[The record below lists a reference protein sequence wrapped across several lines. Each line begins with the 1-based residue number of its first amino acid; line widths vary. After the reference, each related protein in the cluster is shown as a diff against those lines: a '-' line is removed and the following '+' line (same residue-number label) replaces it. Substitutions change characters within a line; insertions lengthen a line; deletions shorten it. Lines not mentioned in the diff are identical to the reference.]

1 MTDSSEHSVRILPL
15 GGLGEIG
22 MNLMVYECQGK
33 ILVFDTGLTF
43 PSPDTPGVDVIIPDI
58 AWLEERK
65 DDVVGIILTH
75 GHEDHIGALPYVW
88 PKLQAPI
95 FATAFTIGLV
105 KMKFKEHDLSTSSIR
120 EVRHR
125 EAFQVGPYNLTYI
138 HVTHSIVDASA
149 VAIRTPIGTILH
161 SGDFKF
167 DHTPVDGHT
176 SDLFSLAKLGEE
188 GVLALLSDSTNVARS
203 GTSRSESSVRP
214 ALDEQMARA
223 QGLVVCAT
231 FSSNIHRI
239 QQIIDSAIAH
249 GRKVVLNGRSMEA
262 NVGVARELGFIRL
275 DGENMVTVKNIK
287 NYQRQH
293 ICVIST
299 GSQGEPNSSLMRI
312 AHQEHRDIVLG
323 EEDMVILS
331 SKFIPGNERA
341 IWGLINKLYENGV
354 EVVHEK
360 DNPAIHVSG
369 HAPADDLK
377 TMLALTKPEFFI
389 PMHGE
394 PRHLHLHRNLAL
406 EMGVDPEK
414 SLVMEN
420 GDLVELTQQNVGI
433 IDSIDHGRV
442 FVDGK
447 GVGDICDIVMR
458 DRRHLSQDGM
468 VIVVLVVEKDS
479 GKLLEGPEILTR
491 GVIHEDENPEMLEEM
506 RESVA
511 QALAIGPKG
520 MDFSEDE
527 QVGAND
533 LAVRAL
539 RRFFK
544 KRLGRR
550 PVVLPMV
557 MEM

>member
-1 MTDSSEHSVRILPL
+1 MTSSTEGSVRILPL

-33 ILVFDTGLTF
+33 LLVFDTGLTF

-58 AWLEERK
+58 RWLEERK
-65 DDVVGIILTH
+65 QDVVGIILTH

-88 PKLQAPI
+88 PRLESPI
-95 FATAFTIGLV
+95 FGTAFTLGLV
-105 KMKFKEHDLSTSSIR
+105 KMKFKEHDLSTATIR

-125 EAFQVGPYNLTYI
+125 EAFQVGPFNLIFI

-149 VAIRTPIGTILH
+149 VAIRTPIGTLLH

-167 DHTPVDGHT
+167 DHTPVNGLT

-188 GVLALLSDSTNVARS
+188 GVLALLSDSTNVDRS
-203 GTSRSESSVRP
+203 GSSRSESSVRP

-239 QQIIDSAIAH
+239 QQIVDSAIAH

-275 DGENMVTVKNIK
+275 DGDDLVTVKSIK
-287 NYQRQH
+287 NHERH
-293 ICVIST
+293 RLCIIST

-312 AHQEHRDIVLG
+312 AHQEHRDIILG
-323 EEDMVILS
+323 AGDMVILS

-341 IWGLINKLYENGV
+341 IWSLINLLYERGV

-360 DNPAIHVSG
+360 DNPHIHVSG

-377 TMLALTKPEFFI
+377 TMLALTKPRFFI

-394 PRHLHLHRNLAL
+394 PRHLHLHRKLAL
-406 EMGVDPEK
+406 AMGVAEER

-420 GDLVELTQQNVGI
+420 GDLVELTPNHISI
-433 IDSIDHGRV
+433 IDRVEHGRV

-458 DRRHLSQDGM
+458 DRRHLSEDGM
-468 VIVVLVVEKDS
+468 VVVVMVVAKD
-479 GKLLEGPEILTR
+479 GGQLLEGPEILTR
-491 GVIHEDENPEMLEEM
+491 GVIHEDENPQMLEEM
-506 RESVA
+506 RETVA
-511 QALAIGPKG
+511 QALAIGAKG
-520 MDFSEDE
+520 MDFNEDE
-527 QVGAND
+527 QVGASD
-533 LAVRAL
+533 IAVRAL